1 MEKKGKEQF
10 LSLLI
15 ALHASAMQYM
25 GKLKSPITGK
35 IERNLDIVRETI
47 DTIEAIKIRTEGN
60 LDDDEE
66 KFVNNLLT
74 ELRLN
79 FIGELEK
86 KEEVK
91 EVKEN
96 KEKVET
102 KEEVKEKEQKLDENE
117 KNKNK

>member
-10 LSLLI
+10 LSLII
-15 ALHASAMQYM
+15 ALHTSAMQYM
-25 GKLKSPITGK
+25 GKLKSPLTGK
-35 IERNLDIVRETI
+35 IERNLDIARETI

-66 KFVNNLLT
+66 RFINNLLT

-91 EVKEN
+91 EE
-96 KEKVET
+96 EKD
-102 KEEVKEKEQKLDENE
+102 KEEVKEKEE
-117 KNKNK
+117 KPDKKEKKKK